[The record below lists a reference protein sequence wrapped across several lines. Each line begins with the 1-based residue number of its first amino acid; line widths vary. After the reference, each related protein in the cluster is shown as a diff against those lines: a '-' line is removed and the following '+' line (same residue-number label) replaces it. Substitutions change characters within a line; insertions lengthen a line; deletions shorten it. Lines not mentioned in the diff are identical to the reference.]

1 MKWMLKI
8 DSNVF
13 FGYTRFLP
21 KYYSLFGNVVS
32 FDTTYKTNKY
42 LMIFA
47 SFTRVNHHRQC
58 ITFGATFLANE
69 KDDDSIVWLFEKF
82 IEAMVRKQPSI
93 IITYQD

>member
-1 MKWMLKI
+1 
-8 DSNVF
+8 
-13 FGYTRFLP
+13 
-21 KYYSLFGNVVS
+21 
-32 FDTTYKTNKY
+32 
-42 LMIFA
+42 
-47 SFTRVNHHRQC
+47 VNHHRQC